1 MKNTTNKMKND
12 MVNHNKTKSLALT
25 VAMLGATAAQ
35 AAFVTDGTLALSPG
49 PVASSIEGGPF
60 TVTQLS
66 GTPSLGNFVSFCLE
80 YNEDISLFK
89 PGNYDYHVNSGAVAG
104 GVSGVTTIDP
114 NTGLGMDNVSI
125 GTAYLYSE
133 YRKGNIPVTTVAE
146 GDDLQKAIWIL
157 EGEIVAPM
165 PASMATKLAAV
176 SAVPADWVLDSNG
189 AYGVVALNLFNGPNS
204 KLVGGYNLNQD
215 MLGIVPEPS
224 TYLAGLGALG
234 MLGMF
239 GWKSRK

>member
-1 MKNTTNKMKND
+1 
-12 MVNHNKTKSLALT
+12 
-25 VAMLGATAAQ
+25 
-35 AAFVTDGTLALSPG
+35 
-49 PVASSIEGGPF
+49 
-60 TVTQLS
+60 
-66 GTPSLGNFVSFCLE
+66 
-80 YNEDISLFK
+80 
-89 PGNYDYHVNSGAVAG
+89 
-104 GVSGVTTIDP
+104 
-114 NTGLGMDNVSI
+114 MDKISI

-165 PASMATKLAAV
+165 PASMALKLAAV
-176 SAVPADWVLDSNG
+176 PGTWTDDAAG

-239 GWKSRK
+239 GWKNRR